1 LAANGDIIVAAPAPE
16 LIDEY
21 TPAGTFVDSYDGSD
35 SGTAFSTPQA
45 VATDADGNIYVADS
59 GNGRIV
65 ELDST
70 GAFVDAFDG
79 SDSPGH
85 ALAFPSGVAVRGSTV
100 YVADTRNNRI
110 ETFTSGGVFVS
121 AFGSK
126 GSGNGQL
133 SSPSG
138 LDVASDGSVYVADRD
153 NHRVEVFN
161 ADGSYQS
168 QFGTQGSGPGQF
180 QFPTDVALGDGKAF
194 IADSNNHRGQQFTPG
209 GSFLGA
215 FAPLNGPRFV
225 IGIAYDGSMGVWASD
240 QGTFTTGITH
250 YAPRVEATVA
260 DAITSTGATLHGIVR
275 PNGIATAYQ
284 FRWHRKGHGNW
295 HGLAPHSTGGDV
307 ANDLINDDVT
317 GLAANRDYVFRIR
330 AAPTGGDP
338 EISNDVEF
346 TTAPAPAAVV
356 GDIGDSDVSF
366 NGGTARVNVPIT
378 GHGGPSTVTFE
389 YQRDGGPAHTALMR
403 TDDPL
408 TATQR
413 TFTRAVKVKPAAH
426 YTYTI
431 KLENNAGLARSGQRE
446 FTTP

>member
-1 LAANGDIIVAAPAPE
+1 MGVYAAQ
-16 LIDEY
+16 
-21 TPAGTFVDSYDGSD
+21 S
-35 SGTAFSTPQA
+35 
-45 VATDADGNIYVADS
+45 
-59 GNGRIV
+59 R
-65 ELDST
+65 
-70 GAFVDAFDG
+70 
-79 SDSPGH
+79 
-85 ALAFPSGVAVRGSTV
+85 
-100 YVADTRNNRI
+100 
-110 ETFTSGGVFVS
+110 FTSS
-121 AFGSK
+121 
-126 GSGNGQL
+126 
-133 SSPSG
+133 
-138 LDVASDGSVYVADRD
+138 
-153 NHRVEVFN
+153 
-161 ADGSYQS
+161 
-168 QFGTQGSGPGQF
+168 T
-180 QFPTDVALGDGKAF
+180 
-194 IADSNNHRGQQFTPG
+194 
-209 GSFLGA
+209 
-215 FAPLNGPRFV
+215 
-225 IGIAYDGSMGVWASD
+225 
-240 QGTFTTGITH
+240 ITH
-250 YAPRVEATVA
+250 YAPRVEATQA

-346 TTAPAPAAVV
+346 TTAPAPASVV

-408 TATQR
+408 TAPPPPLTPPQR
-413 TFTRAVKVKPAAH
+413 TSSRAVKAKPAAH